1 MPKVVVTDYTFPNLD
16 IEKQVLVSG
25 GCELAGHQCRTPEA
39 LIEVVRDADHVLT
52 QFAPVNANVVN
63 AMERAKVIVR
73 YGIGYDNVDLAAA
86 AARGIPVC
94 NVPEFCTD
102 EVADHTLGLIL
113 ATTRCLFQNHHA
125 TSAGDWGLAVPLG
138 QMRALARLTVGIAG
152 LGRIGQAVA
161 KRLAGFGCRLL
172 VFDPAIPADE
182 IAQAGAEPA
191 SLDDLLG
198 NSDLVSLHCPSNE
211 KTRWLINESS
221 IAKMKPGAIL
231 INVGRGELVDPDAL
245 VAALGQGRISA
256 VGLDVFSPEPIPAD
270 HPILRME
277 NVIVGSHI
285 ASASEQAVVTLRESA
300 AKTVLKA
307 INGEPLPNIV
317 NGVTNA

>member
-1 MPKVVVTDYTFPNLD
+1 
-16 IEKQVLVSG
+16 
-25 GCELAGHQCRTPEA
+25 
-39 LIEVVRDADHVLT
+39 
-52 QFAPVNANVVN
+52 
-63 AMERAKVIVR
+63 
-73 YGIGYDNVDLAAA
+73 
-86 AARGIPVC
+86 
-94 NVPEFCTD
+94 
-102 EVADHTLGLIL
+102 
-113 ATTRCLFQNHHA
+113 
-125 TSAGDWGLAVPLG
+125 
-138 QMRALARLTVGIAG
+138 MRALARLTVGIVG

-231 INVGRGELVDPDAL
+231 INVGRGDLVDPDAL

>member
-138 QMRALARLTVGIAG
+138 QMRALARLTVGIVG

-172 VFDPAIPADE
+172 AFDPAIPADE

-231 INVGRGELVDPDAL
+231 INVGRGDLVDPDAL

>member
-16 IEKQVLVSG
+16 IEKQVLVPG
-25 GCELAGHQCRTPEA
+25 GCELAEHQCRTPEA

-86 AARGIPVC
+86 ATRGIPVC

-125 TSAGDWGLAVPLG
+125 TSAGDWGLVVPLG
-138 QMRALARLTVGIAG
+138 QMRALAQLTVGIVG

-172 VFDPAIPADE
+172 VFDPAISTDE

-211 KTRWLINESS
+211 KTRWLIKESS

-231 INVGRGELVDPDAL
+231 INVGRGDLVDPDAL

>member
-16 IEKQVLVSG
+16 IEKQVLVPG

-138 QMRALARLTVGIAG
+138 QMRALARLTVGIVG
-152 LGRIGQAVA
+152 FGRIGQAVA

-221 IAKMKPGAIL
+221 IAKMKLGAIL
-231 INVGRGELVDPDAL
+231 INVGRGDLVAPDAL

>member
-16 IEKQVLVSG
+16 IEQQVLVRG

-39 LIEVVRDADHVLT
+39 LIEVVRDADYVLT

-63 AMERAKVIVR
+63 AMEQAKVIVR

-102 EVADHTLGLIL
+102 EVADHTLGLML

-125 TSAGDWGLAVPLG
+125 TLTGDWGLAVPLG
-138 QMRALARLTVGIAG
+138 QMRALAQLTVGIVG

-172 VFDPAIPADE
+172 VFDPAISTDE

-231 INVGRGELVDPDAL
+231 INVGRGDLVDPDAL